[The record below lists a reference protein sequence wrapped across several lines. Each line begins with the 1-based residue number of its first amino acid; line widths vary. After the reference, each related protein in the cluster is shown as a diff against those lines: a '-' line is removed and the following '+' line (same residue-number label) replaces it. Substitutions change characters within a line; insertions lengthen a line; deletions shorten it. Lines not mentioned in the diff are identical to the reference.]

1 MKGGLSFSF
10 ILKNLWARRLT
21 TTLTVLGMSLVVF
34 VFACVL
40 MMTEGLRQTMAGT
53 GDYDNVVLIRKG
65 SQTEVQS
72 SVTREQVRLVSILPG
87 LATDSLGNSRTVAE
101 SLVLINLPRTGG
113 EGNANVVVRGT
124 SASGIAIRP
133 QIKMISGRL
142 FQPGASEV
150 IVGEG
155 LTRGRLGIQLG
166 DELSFGA
173 RQWRVVGVFSAEQ
186 SGFESELHADREQV
200 MQAFRR
206 QVFSSVVVSL
216 DNTDSFLRFE
226 QAVSQQP
233 SLNFDVKRES
243 VFYANQSQKLAN
255 FIEILG
261 TSIAIVFSLGAMIGA
276 TITMYSSVANRVREI
291 GTLRAL
297 GFQRSNILSV
307 FLAEAMAL
315 GLIAGALG
323 MFCAVWMQFLEISTT
338 NVQTFSEVVFKL
350 TMTPAVVFQVMLFS
364 LIMGAVGGLLPAH
377 RASRMEIV
385 DALRNG

>member
-1 MKGGLSFSF
+1 MKGGLSLSF

-133 QIKMISGRL
+133 QIKLISGRL

-173 RQWRVVGVFSAEQ
+173 RQWRVVGVFSAEK

-233 SLNFDVKRES
+233 NLNFDVKRES

-315 GLIAGALG
+315 GFIAGVLG

>member
-1 MKGGLSFSF
+1 MKSGLSFSF
-10 ILKNLWARRLT
+10 VLKNLWARRLT
-21 TTLTVLGMSLVVF
+21 TTLTVLGMALVVF

-53 GDYDNVVLIRKG
+53 GAYDNVVLIRKG

-72 SVTREQVRLVSILPG
+72 SVTREQARLVSILPG
-87 LATDSLGNSRTVAE
+87 LATDSQGNSRTVAE

-124 SASGIAIRP
+124 SAAGIGMRP
-133 QIKMISGRL
+133 QIKLISGRL
-142 FQPGASEV
+142 FEAGASEV

-166 DELSFGA
+166 DMLNFGA
-173 RQWRVVGVFSAEQ
+173 RQWRVVGVFSADR
-186 SGFESELHADREQV
+186 SGFESELHADRDQI

-216 DNTDSFLRFE
+216 ENTGTFSRFD
-226 QAVSQQP
+226 QAVGQQP
-233 SLNFDVKRES
+233 SLNFDVQRES
-243 VFYANQSQKLAN
+243 VFYANQSEKMAN

-261 TSIAIVFSLGAMIGA
+261 TSIAMIFSLGAMIGA

-297 GFQRSNILSV
+297 GFQRGNILSV
-307 FLAEAMAL
+307 FLAEAISL
-315 GLIAGALG
+315 GLIAGLLG
-323 MFCAVWMQFLEISTT
+323 IFCAFWMQRLEISTT

-350 TMTPAVVFQVMLFS
+350 TMTPAVGVQVLLFS
-364 LIMGAVGGLLPAH
+364 LVMGAVGGLLPAY

>member
-1 MKGGLSFSF
+1 M
-10 ILKNLWARRLT
+10 
-21 TTLTVLGMSLVVF
+21 
-34 VFACVL
+34 
-40 MMTEGLRQTMAGT
+40 
-53 GDYDNVVLIRKG
+53 
-65 SQTEVQS
+65 
-72 SVTREQVRLVSILPG
+72 
-87 LATDSLGNSRTVAE
+87 
-101 SLVLINLPRTGG
+101 
-113 EGNANVVVRGT
+113 
-124 SASGIAIRP
+124 
-133 QIKMISGRL
+133 
-142 FQPGASEV
+142 
-150 IVGEG
+150 GEG

-173 RQWRVVGVFSAEQ
+173 RQWRVVGVFSAEK

-233 SLNFDVKRES
+233 NLNFDVKRES

-315 GLIAGALG
+315 GFIAGVLG

-338 NVQTFSEVVFKL
+338 NVQTFSEVVFSS
-350 TMTPAVVFQVMLFS
+350 P
-364 LIMGAVGGLLPAH
+364 
-377 RASRMEIV
+377 
-385 DALRNG
+385 